1 MRSSGGGGG
10 GDCCWASAGGG
21 GGGDCFSACELL
33 LRPDA
38 ETPSTFMAVPLK
50 LPNLLSGGWYASR
63 VRVAKYWSEGC
74 VYPVTFAFCSFQF
87 VVGTVPTGAVSL
99 T

>member
-1 MRSSGGGGG
+1 MDFDAAVVDSGFGV
-10 GDCCWASAGGG
+10 CCSCPAA
-21 GGGDCFSACELL
+21 A
-33 LRPDA
+33 
-38 ETPSTFMAVPLK
+38 TSTLIAVPLK

-63 VRVAKYWSEGC
+63 ARVAKYWSEGC